1 MSESAK
7 EISKKSKSSF
17 YYAFNLLPEDK
28 RDAMNTVYAFCRKTD
43 DIVDENSDSTD
54 LKYEKLRKWRIE
66 FEKSFSGH
74 SEFAL
79 LNKLGTTISNFNIPL
94 DPFFELIKGME
105 MDLQKDRYKSFD
117 DLQLYCYRVA
127 STVGL
132 MCIEIFGYK
141 HPSTK
146 QFAVDLGIAL
156 QMTNILRD
164 IGKDAKNGRIY
175 LPQEDLIKFNYSE
188 QEIMSLVYN
197 DNFRDLMIYESSRA
211 KQYFNSATANLD
223 LDDKKTMFAA
233 RAMQHIYYKML
244 ENIIAADYDVFNN
257 EIKVSKFEKVGIA
270 LGVWAKYNL
279 VINERCLIIGGDFQV

>member
-1 MSESAK
+1 MQESAK
-7 EISKKSKSSF
+7 EISKNSKSSF

-74 SEFAL
+74 SDFAL
-79 LNKLGTTISNFNIPL
+79 LNKLGTTISKFNIPL

-105 MDLQKDRYKSFD
+105 MDLQKDRYKSFE

-146 QFAVDLGIAL
+146 KFAVDLGIAL

-164 IGKDAKNGRIY
+164 IGKDAKHGRIY
-175 LPQEDLIKFNYSE
+175 LPQEDLIRFNYSE
-188 QEIMSLVYN
+188 QEILSLLYN
-197 DNFRDLMIYESSRA
+197 NNFRDLMVYESARA

-257 EIKVSKFEKVGIA
+257 DIKVSKFEKVGIA

-279 VINERCLIIGGDFQV
+279 VY

>member
-17 YYAFNLLPEDK
+17 YFAFNLLPEEK

-43 DIVDENSDSTD
+43 DIVDENLDSTD
-54 LKYEKLRKWRIE
+54 LKYEKLRRWRIE
-66 FEKSFSGH
+66 FEKCFSGH

-79 LNKLGTTISNFNIPL
+79 LNKLGTTISKFNIPL

-105 MDLQKDRYKSFD
+105 MDLQNDRYKSFE

-146 QFAVDLGIAL
+146 LFAVDLGIAL

-164 IGKDAKNGRIY
+164 IGTDAKKGRIY
-175 LPQEDLIKFNYSE
+175 LPQEDLKRFNYSE
-188 QEIMSLVYN
+188 TEIMSLVYN
-197 DNFRDLMIYESSRA
+197 DNFRDLMIYESGRA
-211 KQYFNSATANLD
+211 KLYFNSATAHLD

-244 ENIIAADYDVFNN
+244 EKIIAADYDVYSND
-257 EIKVSKFEKVGIA
+257 IKVSKLEKVGIA
-270 LGVWAKYNL
+270 FGVWAKYNL
-279 VINERCLIIGGDFQV
+279 VY